1 MQEFIILLALLT
13 LVRVWTIKLPEMI
26 GFEPLPFKPF
36 NCTECLSFWVGLVAT
51 LITFNLYTL
60 HFIYST
66 RLMKETFNKILQRSV
81 RLLLTPFAILG
92 GALLGSF
99 AMAIYCFYWDI

>member
-36 NCTECLSFWVGLVAT
+36 NCTECLSFWVGLAVT
-51 LITFNLYTL
+51 LITFNPLYFTL
-60 HFIYST
+60 YLFN
-66 RLMKETFNKILQRSV
+66 ETYERNF
-81 RLLLTPFAILG
+81 
-92 GALLGSF
+92 
-99 AMAIYCFYWDI
+99 